1 MLRSK
6 TFQYK
11 DSAVRSLE
19 VLTTSN
25 KDYWK
30 PILEAGMNVQ
40 GTGGTL
46 VC

>member
-1 MLRSK
+1 MVLFVGMLNSEA
-6 TFQYK
+6 FQKK

-30 PILEAGMNVQ
+30 PILEASK
-40 GTGGTL
+40 
-46 VC
+46 